1 NTVKALANYLAKQG
15 PLFDR
20 TSADVDK
27 DALAARWAE
36 DRRVFHVIV
45 SPNDGHRIDDMAG
58 FARDL
63 VAAWERR
70 TGPLEWAASVETKP
84 DIRDLAWARRKN
96 DLRYGATIWMRE
108 RDDLDEK
115 VWGRGS
121 EMMDFD

>member
-1 NTVKALANYLAKQG
+1 VRITAVSDRALVRLIPATYHKPPALRGLVDSDDEMAVLAEIEG
-15 PLFDR
+15 L
-20 TSADVDK
+20 TSARLK
-27 DALAARWAE
+27 AEQGRNAR
-36 DRRVFHVIV
+36 
-45 SPNDGHRIDDMAG
+45 
-58 FARDL
+58 L
-63 VAAWERR
+63 
-70 TGPLEWAASVETKP
+70 